1 MLSIPPLTAPAGSSL
16 ICQILVLIPSSHCPL
31 YSEASLLKSHFEEI
45 MRWRKPTHSAEMKTN
60 NEGQQRDGASK
71 VRMEALKER
80 EQIGMFSLLKF
91 HIEESLGDW
100 SWHLGNSE

>member
-1 MLSIPPLTAPAGSSL
+1 
-16 ICQILVLIPSSHCPL
+16 
-31 YSEASLLKSHFEEI
+31 
-45 MRWRKPTHSAEMKTN
+45 MKTN
-60 NEGQQRDGASK
+60 NEGQQRDRASK

-100 SWHLGNSE
+100 SWHLGNYK